1 MHQKLFFLITLFTG
15 VIFSSCKTIQPE
27 APKESYL
34 PTEITVAYSELPIHM
49 ELDVKKLEKAVNTSM
64 NGLLYE
70 GSNIT
75 DKDLSVKI
83 WKTADFTFSIN
94 NNAIEYRVPLKVWSQ
109 FAWKVEKLG
118 LSLADDYE
126 ATGTIAL
133 KYKTVISIDRN
144 WNLVAQTTSQG
155 YEWIET
161 PKLNIIGVN
170 VPVKPIANLAMAKYE
185 KMITQ
190 QIDKSLAEF
199 ADLKKQVTDAWA
211 ELQKP
216 VQTSVENDIWVRIIP
231 KDILVSPFATKAGKL
246 NMDIALYG
254 KVETIMGAKPAAGKP
269 VALPEFKWINRP
281 PQQFNLNVSTDVTF
295 DKISQLA
302 KEQLLNKTFTEGKKH
317 IQITDL
323 SVFGSEGK
331 AVFSAD
337 VIGSIKGRIY
347 FTGEMQYNPAKMTVE
362 IINPGFELKT
372 RNALLKSADWLLH
385 GLILKK
391 IVPYLSYPV
400 KEYTDDMK
408 AEANT
413 MLQNYQVREGINLQ
427 GKLNELTVKS
437 VNLVPGAIRIQA
449 NLKGN
454 VMIKLENMKF

>member
-1 MHQKLFFLITLFTG
+1 MNNKFLVLITVLVG
-15 VIFSSCKTIQPE
+15 LLFSSCKTLQPE
-27 APKESYL
+27 PPKESYL
-34 PTEITVAYSELPIHM
+34 PTELSVAYSELPLHL
-49 ELDVKKLEKAVNTSM
+49 ELDIKKLEASVNTRM

-70 GSNIT
+70 GSNLT
-75 DKDLSVKI
+75 DKDLSLKV
-83 WKTADFTFSIN
+83 WKTADFSFSIN
-94 NNAIEYRVPLKVWSQ
+94 NNAIEYRVPLKVWSR

-133 KYKTVISIDRN
+133 KYKTSISIDKN
-144 WNLVAQTTSQG
+144 WNLLAQTTSQG

-161 PKLNIIGVN
+161 PKLNVIGVN

-185 KMITQ
+185 KTITQ

-216 VQTSVENDIWVRIIP
+216 VQTSVENDIWVRIMP
-231 KDILVSPFATKAGKL
+231 KDMLVSPFVTKAGKL

-254 KVETIMGAKPAAGKP
+254 KVETIMGAKPAMGKP
-269 VALPEFKWINRP
+269 VALPEFKWINRS
-281 PQQFNLNVSTDVTF
+281 PQQFNLNVNTDVTF
-295 DKISQLA
+295 EKISQLT
-302 KEQLLNKTFTEGKKH
+302 KEQLLNKTFSEGKKY

-347 FTGEMQYNPAKMTVE
+347 FTGDMVYNPAKMTVE
-362 IINPGFELKT
+362 IVNPGFELKT

-385 GLILKK
+385 GVILKK

-400 KEYTDDMK
+400 KEYTDEMK
-408 AEANT
+408 AEANM
-413 MLQNYQVREGINLQ
+413 MLYNYKVREGINLQ

-437 VNLVPGAIRIQA
+437 VNLVPGAVRIQA

-454 VMIKLENMKF
+454 VMLKLENMKF